1 MHQYFQQFNLVA
13 VVVVVLLSRI
23 LEAKKAFL
31 INNQSEVQT
40 FLGLRLWDYQD
51 LVLQ

>member
-1 MHQYFQQFNLVA
+1 MHQYFQQFKLVA
-13 VVVVVLLSRI
+13 VAVELLSRI